1 MHTQALIAAEKQTL
15 KLRGPVAGIIAQV
28 ESLDRINAEAKAG
41 IAEVFSLQEAMERAY
56 KAQVCV
62 CACVCVRLCVG
73 VCMCVES
80 ELTGG
85 HGARI

>member
-1 MHTQALIAAEKQTL
+1 MHTQALIAPEKQTL
-15 KLRGPVAGIIAQV
+15 KLRGPVAGITAQV

-62 CACVCVRLCVG
+62 RVCAL

-80 ELTGG
+80 EPTGG